1 MQMANSWAGLV
12 ILSIVGQLSR
22 AVPGMYSP
30 GGRENRQRTGCHG
43 LRHHGDMN
51 GINASTGKP
60 LSGLAHLRQSV
71 RDILTTPIG
80 TRVMRR
86 DYGSRLYRL
95 VDAPMNDATRLEMM
109 AATYEALETWEP
121 RLQLDQVAV
130 DMPEPGGVIVSIQ
143 GQYLPTGEPVTLDG
157 IEVR

>member
-1 MQMANSWAGLV
+1 MIGL
-12 ILSIVGQLSR
+12 
-22 AVPGMYSP
+22 
-30 GGRENRQRTGCHG
+30 
-43 LRHHGDMN
+43 D
-51 GINASTGKP
+51 ASTGKQ
-60 LSGLAHLRQSV
+60 LSGMAHLRQSV

-95 VDAPMNDATRLEMM
+95 VDAPMNDATRLDMM

-121 RLQLDQVAV
+121 RLTVDQVSV
-130 DMPEPGGVIVSIQ
+130 EMPAPGGVVVSIE
-143 GQYLPTGEPVTLDG
+143 GQYLPTGQHVTLDG

>member
-1 MQMANSWAGLV
+1 M
-12 ILSIVGQLSR
+12 I
-22 AVPGMYSP
+22 
-30 GGRENRQRTGCHG
+30 
-43 LRHHGDMN
+43 
-51 GINASTGKP
+51 GIDASTGKE

-95 VDAPMNDATRLEMM
+95 VDAPMNDATRLDMM

-121 RLQLDQVAV
+121 RLQVEQVSIE
-130 DMPEPGGVIVSIQ
+130 MPEPGGIVISLE
-143 GQYLPTGEPVTLDG
+143 GQYRPTGEPVTLDG

>member
-1 MQMANSWAGLV
+1 
-12 ILSIVGQLSR
+12 
-22 AVPGMYSP
+22 
-30 GGRENRQRTGCHG
+30 
-43 LRHHGDMN
+43 MN
-51 GINASTGKP
+51 GINATTGKP

-80 TRVMRR
+80 ARVMRR

>member
-1 MQMANSWAGLV
+1 
-12 ILSIVGQLSR
+12 
-22 AVPGMYSP
+22 
-30 GGRENRQRTGCHG
+30 
-43 LRHHGDMN
+43 MN

>member
-1 MQMANSWAGLV
+1 MTC
-12 ILSIVGQLSR
+12 SR
-22 AVPGMYSP
+22 AVKK
-30 GGRENRQRTGCHG
+30 NRQRARVYLLRDHG
-43 LRHHGDMN
+43 RMN
-51 GINASTGKP
+51 GIDASTGKP

-95 VDAPMNDATRLEMM
+95 VDAPMNDATRLDMM
-109 AATYEALETWEP
+109 AATYEAIETWEP
-121 RLQLDQVAV
+121 RLELDAIAV
-130 DMPEPGGVIVSIQ
+130 EMPEPGGVVISVF
-143 GQYLPTGEPVTLDG
+143 GQYVPTGEPVALDG